1 LLTWEIKWS
10 SEHESITA
18 FAFLCSRI
26 DNKFVYLIP
35 LVPQMNTIANAVTA
49 TLEDLHKSTSKSAVE
64 HRQRTGG
71 WFGKINEWLRWL
83 AVSILK
89 HGKYFWL

>member
-1 LLTWEIKWS
+1 
-10 SEHESITA
+10 
-18 FAFLCSRI
+18 
-26 DNKFVYLIP
+26 
-35 LVPQMNTIANAVTA
+35 MNTIANAVTA

-83 AVSILK
+83 AVSVLK
-89 HGKYFWL
+89 HGKLQIMSIIYSIFLEYFLNFSGDVSDRILC

>member
-1 LLTWEIKWS
+1 MNLSPLLPLVFSYQQQI
-10 SEHESITA
+10 
-18 FAFLCSRI
+18 F
-26 DNKFVYLIP
+26 YLIP

>member
-1 LLTWEIKWS
+1 
-10 SEHESITA
+10 
-18 FAFLCSRI
+18 
-26 DNKFVYLIP
+26 
-35 LVPQMNTIANAVTA
+35 MNTIANAVTA

-71 WFGKINEWLRWL
+71 WFGKFNEWLRWF

-89 HGKYFWL
+89 HGKCAGYYN